1 MTVLQWTKSSVLRN
15 YLRVTS
21 PNERER
27 GDVPGWVMITLMTAI
42 IVIAIWGIASS
53 QLRDMLNNAF
63 GKVNIT
69 SNPGS

>member
-1 MTVLQWTKSSVLRN
+1 VIVLHWAQSSMIKLHAR
-15 YLRVTS
+15 LFE
-21 PNERER
+21 PADRER

-53 QLRDMLNNAF
+53 QLKDMLNNAF

-69 SNPGS
+69 KNPGS